1 MMNAPLIDRLVS
13 EHGYPEVSLATHD
26 EFVSREGMNVLFF
39 PGDAKTVRDAT
50 DVAVV
55 LPELVAA
62 FAGQLSPGV
71 VTDVFGDGKELKARY
86 GFREYPSLVFVRAGD
101 YVGTIS
107 RVQDWADYLNRID
120 DLLVAPPRRPPAFK
134 IPVVTVAADEPGP
147 SA

>member
-71 VTDVFGDGKELKARY
+71 VTDVFGDGKTLKQRY
-86 GFREYPSLVFVRAGD
+86 GFREYPALVFVRSGD
-101 YVGTIS
+101 YVGTIA
-107 RVQDWADYLNRID
+107 RIQDWGYYLEKISE
-120 DLLVAPPRRPPAFK
+120 LLKAAPRRPPGFSV
-134 IPVVTVAADEPGP
+134 PVV